1 MNAACTNAYR
11 KLPLAGLLLLA
22 AVACDE
28 NPAAPPEEPQESVL
42 MNVTLERQVDRF
54 GLPAIN
60 TVFIPSDRKDLYN
73 QSAPAGD
80 PAQFQG
86 DVEAFLTA
94 VEALA
99 PGRPF
104 DAATLASVLQPDV
117 QPLLFPG
124 FGPALN
130 GFPSGRQL
138 PNDVID
144 TELFLIF
151 GTNAALNSD
160 HVDQNDVPFLNRFP
174 YLAPPHTQ

>member
-1 MNAACTNAYR
+1 MKAEH
-11 KLPLAGLLLLA
+11 KIFPLAMLA
-22 AVACDE
+22 LMAGVACDSE
-28 NPAAPPEEPQESVL
+28 IPAAPEAVPQESVL
-42 MNVTLERQVDRF
+42 QNVTLERQVDRF

-60 TVFIPSDRKDLYN
+60 TVFIPSGRKDLYN

-94 VEALA
+94 VESLA

-104 DAATLASVLQPDV
+104 DAATLASVLLPDV

-138 PNDVID
+138 ENDVID

-160 HVDQNDVPFLNRFP
+160 HVDQNDVPFLAEFP
-174 YLAPPHTQ
+174 YLGQPHTP

>member
-1 MNAACTNAYR
+1 MNAAYR
-11 KLPLAGLLLLA
+11 KMPLVVLVLLAGEA
-22 AVACDE
+22 CEDESPVAPTE
-28 NPAAPPEEPQESVL
+28 LQESVL
-42 MNVTLERQVDRF
+42 TNVTLERQVDRF

-60 TVFIPSDRKDLYN
+60 TVFIPSARKDEYN
-73 QSAPAGD
+73 RSAPAND
-80 PAQFQG
+80 PANFQA
-86 DVEAFLTA
+86 DVEAFLIA
-94 VEALA
+94 VEPLA

-138 PNDVID
+138 ADDVID

-151 GTNAALNSD
+151 GTNAALNDD
-160 HVDQNDVPFLNRFP
+160 HVDGNDVPFLGVFP
-174 YLAPPHTQ
+174 YLAPPHTP